1 MNELSELIV
10 SSTTDIISAQPMK
23 LAEQLVDH
31 TVVAN
36 ELEKRKISLEQLQQM
51 ITNQDEIDSIKGCFV
66 LFSKSFRSLS
76 F

>member
-1 MNELSELIV
+1 
-10 SSTTDIISAQPMK
+10 MK

-66 LFSKSFRSLS
+66 FFSKSFRSLS

>member
-1 MNELSELIV
+1 
-10 SSTTDIISAQPMK
+10 MK

-51 ITNQDEIDSIKGCFV
+51 ITNQDEINSIKGCFV
-66 LFSKSFRSLS
+66 LFFLNHLDLCLSKFRET
-76 F
+76 